1 MKRRIQCVL
10 IEWFQ
15 EGFLSIQSLLFLF
28 AIFCHFVAKNINYS
42 CGWLCCYYRGTE
54 LWQTFCHNYFGF
66 NMHHGYKTMTRTTAI
81 FGAIIENNPILVVV
95 NTCCVFSTKWVFKQ
109 MSIKCTS
116 YMQEGR
122 GSLGGGKFLSLH
134 AKDPEAPVPAV
145 HEKPSWALILFTENC
160 IEWNISM
167 ITFTE
172 IYGISFYGYTVC
184 MYNYFEY

>member
-116 YMQEGR
+116 YKQEGR

-134 AKDPEAPVPAV
+134 AKDPRP
-145 HEKPSWALILFTENC
+145 PSLQCMRNQVGHSYFSQKIVL
-160 IEWNISM
+160 S
-167 ITFTE
+167 E
-172 IYGISFYGYTVC
+172 IFQW
-184 MYNYFEY
+184 